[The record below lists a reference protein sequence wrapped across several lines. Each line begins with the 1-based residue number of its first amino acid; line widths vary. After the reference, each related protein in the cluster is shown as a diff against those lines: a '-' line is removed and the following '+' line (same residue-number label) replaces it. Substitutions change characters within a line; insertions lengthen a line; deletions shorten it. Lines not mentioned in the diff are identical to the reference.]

1 MPAPKPAS
9 PCEHSKGEMWV
20 KDNGYARMPNAI
32 SKRQLVDTARPCP
45 FCQPAPLKPA
55 ESCELQEFE
64 RYDLLAEEIEKIISA
79 MIKRMKWNKI
89 PNEMALYS
97 EEMAE
102 DISIQLRKGF
112 LKGRILYDR

>member
-1 MPAPKPAS
+1 MSKTPNKPAS
-9 PCEHSKGEMWV
+9 PCEHDKGVFWV
-20 KDNGYARMPNAI
+20 NGSSLNKDAVFKVSFPN
-32 SKRQLVDTARPCP
+32 CP
-45 FCQPAPLKPA
+45 FCVKEKPA
-55 ESCELQEFE
+55 ESCEPQEFE